1 MKKWNRTRNAWSFVK
16 DVLEAWSED
25 NCFRLS
31 AALSYY
37 TLFSI
42 APLVV
47 VVIATAGVFY
57 GEQAISGVIFT
68 RVNALIGPQAASGLQ
83 ALVKNAYIGKPDSL
97 SGLVSIG
104 VLLFS
109 ATVVLTA
116 LQGSLN
122 TIWNVRIRADKG
134 IIYFVISRLLAL
146 AMLLVIGF
154 LLLATIVLNAIWVAI
169 FDYLNQYQYLS
180 NYSYYL
186 IDAGQQVISLG
197 MTTLLFALIFKF
209 LPDAKVRWRNVWIGS
224 FTTSILFLIGRYI
237 ISFYLGNTNLT
248 SLYGAAGSI
257 ILLIVWINYSS
268 WIFFLGA
275 EIIQV
280 ISKRRGDRI
289 LPTRIAESYRH
300 VVEMDDTWN

>member
-1 MKKWNRTRNAWSFVK
+1 MKKWHKTRSAWSFVK

-146 AMLLVIGF
+146 AMLLIIGF
-154 LLLATIVLNAIWVAI
+154 LLLATIVLNAVWIAI
-169 FDYLNQYQYLS
+169 FDYLSQYQYLS
-180 NYSYYL
+180 NYTYYL

-300 VVEMDDTWN
+300 VVEMDDTWK

>member
-1 MKKWNRTRNAWSFVK
+1 MRKWNKTQSAWSFVK
-16 DVLEAWSED
+16 EVFEAWSED

-47 VVIATAGVFY
+47 VVIATAGVFF

-68 RVNALIGPQAASGLQ
+68 RVNSLIGPQAASGLQ

-97 SGLVSIG
+97 SSLVSVG

-134 IIYFVISRLLAL
+134 ILYFVISRLLAL

-154 LLLATIVLNAIWVAI
+154 LLVATIVLNAIWIAI

-180 NYSYYL
+180 HYSYYL

-209 LPDAKVRWRNVWIGS
+209 LPDAKVRWRNIWIGS
-224 FTTSILFLIGRYI
+224 FTTSILFLLGRYI

-289 LPTRIAESYRH
+289 VPSRIAESYRH
-300 VVEMDDTWN
+300 VVEMEDSWK

>member
-1 MKKWNRTRNAWSFVK
+1 
-16 DVLEAWSED
+16 
-25 NCFRLS
+25 
-31 AALSYY
+31 
-37 TLFSI
+37 
-42 APLVV
+42 LVV

-146 AMLLVIGF
+146 AMLLIIGF
-154 LLLATIVLNAIWVAI
+154 LLLATIVLNAVWIAI
-169 FDYLNQYQYLS
+169 FDYLSQYQYLS
-180 NYSYYL
+180 NYTYYL

-300 VVEMDDTWN
+300 VVEMDDTWK

>member
-1 MKKWNRTRNAWSFVK
+1 MKKWHKTRSAWSFVK

-83 ALVKNAYIGKPDSL
+83 ALVKNAYLGKPDSL

-146 AMLLVIGF
+146 AMLLIIGF
-154 LLLATIVLNAIWVAI
+154 LLLATIVLNAVWIAI
-169 FDYLNQYQYLS
+169 FDYLSQYQYLS
-180 NYSYYL
+180 NYTYYL

-300 VVEMDDTWN
+300 VVEMDDTWK